1 MRTITFPQG
10 FRWGTATAAHQVE
23 GGNVNNNWWEW
34 EHAEQTPCVEPS
46 GDACDHYHR
55 FRDDIRL
62 LAELGFDTYRFSVEW
77 SRLEPADGEFSVA
90 SLRHYRAM
98 AAACREVGI
107 EPVVTLHHFTDPVWL
122 EGGWT
127 SPATA
132 ARFAR
137 YVEYVVD
144 GLAGLVDAYCTINE
158 PNIVATM
165 GYLTGLFPPGH
176 RDVAERLAAN
186 DVLIE
191 AHHRAV
197 EAVRRLVPQAQ
208 VGLTLAMSEWTAVD
222 GGDETLEQLRE
233 PMEDVFLEAA
243 VDGDFVGVQTYSR
256 HRVGPGGYLGPEP
269 GAETTLMGYEYRP
282 RALEATIRRAS
293 AMTRLPVWVTENGI
307 ATDDDRRRIAFV
319 TEALRAVH
327 DCLDDGIDVVGYT
340 YWSAFDN
347 FEWALGYAPT
357 FGLIAVDRTTQL
369 RTVKPS
375 ARRLGSVAR
384 ANAL

>member
-1 MRTITFPQG
+1 MTTITFPEG

-23 GGNVNNNWWEW
+23 GGNVNNDWWAW
-34 EHAEQTPCVEPS
+34 EHAEGTPCVEPS

-55 FRDDIRL
+55 FRDDLRL
-62 LAELGFDTYRFSVEW
+62 LGDLGFDTYRFSVEW
-77 SRLEPADGEFSVA
+77 SRIEPARGESSLA
-90 SLRHYRAM
+90 ALRHYRAM
-98 AAACREVGI
+98 AAACREAGL
-107 EPVVTLHHFTDPVWL
+107 EPVVTLHHFTSPRWL

-127 SPATA
+127 AQATA

-137 YVEYVVD
+137 YVEFVVD
-144 GLAGLVDAYCTINE
+144 GLEGLVDIYCTINE

-176 RDVAERLAAN
+176 QDPAERLAAN

-191 AHHRAV
+191 AHRGAV
-197 EAVRRLVPQAQ
+197 EAIRRLAPQAK

-222 GGDETLEQLRE
+222 GGEATLEMLRE

-243 VDGDFVGVQTYSR
+243 RDGDFIGVQTYSR

-269 GAETTLMGYEYRP
+269 GAELTMMGYEYRP
-282 RALEATIRRAS
+282 EALEATIRRA
-293 AMTRLPVWVTENGI
+293 AAVTGLPVWVTENGI
-307 ATDDDRRRIAFV
+307 ATADDRRRIDFV
-319 TEALRAVH
+319 TEALRGVH
-327 DCLDDGIDVVGYT
+327 DCLTDGIDVVGYT
-340 YWSAFDN
+340 YWSALDN

-357 FGLIAVDRTTQL
+357 FGLIAVDRDTQL

-375 ARRLGSVAR
+375 AHWLGSVAR